1 VTTLGVNFYRTII
14 YPATPLTRAAAERAS
29 IASDL
34 EAALRINPQT
44 LKSRIEVANQIQY
57 LEDRVGEQHSLV
69 LASIRNRLEAGQ
81 ISHAQAWEETKIVLE
96 AEVGWRIESQ
106 KAVQRLTGKPPKETS
121 SSNGLPWQLALFG
134 GILFGISLIPK
145 SFTGKSLAAWIG
157 AVSLMAALALGVFS
171 WLQPAAKSATAKIN
185 GLTPA
190 KPALQEIPVGI
201 TLQSGE
207 KIIFTKPTGAAPPI
221 VKYVYNDGE
230 EKEFNQVRRPYWP
243 LEVESWALKNDNPEG
258 RSFTVVSLAA
268 KNPKVFGFQKIA
280 ATTTR
285 QMAETV
291 YVLSQSGET
300 KDHRKADRED
310 EVPPMED

>member
-1 VTTLGVNFYRTII
+1 MTTLGVNFYRTII

-134 GILFGISLIPK
+134 GILFGMK
-145 SFTGKSLAAWIG
+145 
-157 AVSLMAALALGVFS
+157 
-171 WLQPAAKSATAKIN
+171 
-185 GLTPA
+185 
-190 KPALQEIPVGI
+190 
-201 TLQSGE
+201 
-207 KIIFTKPTGAAPPI
+207 
-221 VKYVYNDGE
+221 
-230 EKEFNQVRRPYWP
+230 
-243 LEVESWALKNDNPEG
+243 
-258 RSFTVVSLAA
+258 
-268 KNPKVFGFQKIA
+268 
-280 ATTTR
+280 
-285 QMAETV
+285 
-291 YVLSQSGET
+291 
-300 KDHRKADRED
+300 
-310 EVPPMED
+310 